1 MTTKSLVLGSL
12 LGILLVF
19 LTSTTAWAAQR
30 TLTADGNGGYYIN
43 MPYTGVDTLV
53 IPNGVT
59 TFKVYDDGGS
69 SGNFWRNCDGR
80 LVIKAPEGN
89 QIRFSGDLY
98 GLYEYNGYRYSV
110 GEFEVYEGIFLENCC
125 MRGLYSDRG
134 ERKIPRTLSYG
145 NIVTFRFRQY
155 HTKST
160 SAGIDVSVTLVDA
173 NAPHEIIVEDV
184 SGGNVVCNQT
194 EANTGASVTL
204 TATADDG
211 YVLDHIEII
220 DERRDTVE
228 MIGGTWLTGNE
239 ATFTM
244 PNAAVTITPKFVSED
259 EGPHYI
265 YSGDEMGRFV
275 IPEGVKSFVIEPL
288 VLSSESNIV
297 TLVLTAPD
305 GYLIRIDNTNTFHS
319 FWFAYEGDVADY
331 GGDVLTPINGYASIG
346 NTMTI
351 INYESRTEAEE
362 DILPLHISI
371 VEANVAHSIYTQE
384 SDCGSV
390 VSNLE
395 SAMAGTTVTLTATPN
410 EGCMLAGIKV
420 FDVKGE
426 PDEAYGYPFGF
437 INVTGGA
444 WYTNN
449 EGSFKMPYGD
459 VVVIPYFIPIAN
471 TAEENLFIAIP
482 EKDTVNVE
490 LSAGVS
496 SLKVYDYRGP
506 ENVYGNNND
515 GYLVLSAPEGY
526 RLNITEAKVETID
539 ESSYLSVRDGSGAD
553 AQEFLKMWGMEFERE
568 GNEPLLPLASSGR
581 TLTFHFKSDDRDIRF
596 KPDYDWGWPQEL
608 MGVELTVEV
617 YDPNKQ
623 FNIDVYEVS
632 EGSAIS
638 DLTKATAGQMVTVT
652 ATPNNGYIF
661 QGIVIYDSYTGNEL
675 IQIRDGAWY
684 NNSVKFAM
692 PSRDIAI
699 YPIFE
704 RTKEVEIA
712 IPRKDTIKANIPDAI
727 KKIYVHN
734 YDGSYSNNND
744 GTLTLTAPEGC
755 ILFTEWGSI
764 SIYDEGDSLIIYDGS
779 SASDDKL
786 AEISAYDRI
795 GELRSTGRSLTF
807 HFKSD
812 SYGNSHGAE
821 IWVGITGANGMH
833 RIVSGGMWGG
843 HVAFDKNVAAEGDT
857 VVVTAIPDDDFA
869 LSYAQAIWYDQYD
882 NDYPIDMIG
891 GTWYNNEARFVMPA
905 GDVEVSARFYEMEY
919 NTFYAYIPESDALT
933 ANIPE
938 GMKWITVYN
947 NKEYGDYG
955 NYFNNSNGS
964 LTLVAPEGHKLFVDD
979 MSFAIADEG
988 DSLVIFDGADTNQV
1002 RLAKIS
1008 LGDEVGEI
1016 RSTGQSLT
1024 FQFKSNDEGTAG
1036 GVYIDVGVVNVSGKF
1051 RISLLDC
1058 SNGSI
1063 TVDKKSALEG
1073 DTVTITA
1080 NPKEGYL
1087 LSDLEA
1093 SWYDS
1098 ESRYHYIDVSG
1109 GTWYNNE
1116 AKFVMPAGDVKISAY
1131 FDRPENGRYYV
1142 TIPQTDT
1149 LKLDIPEGMQYIE
1162 CSPEGE
1168 ESEDEDWVYY
1178 NNNNGVLVL
1187 TAPEGYAFYVGGNND
1202 LADIGDSL
1210 TIYDGADASARK
1222 LAEISFDDGVGSLVS
1237 SGRSLT
1243 FRFKSDA
1250 SGNSYGPEL
1259 NLMVVKK
1266 SGSAAVAILE
1276 DSDGFKVARIDGAY
1290 NGKDTVNIEKDIEV
1304 DHVEFSR
1311 EFAVTANDS
1320 GMYSTIV
1327 FPFDYNASDIGGLD
1341 DILEFSDMVN
1351 NNGKLE
1357 VHMRRVWCRDGV
1369 DPERDCSGYEG
1380 NLKANTPYML
1390 STFQSNLVFD
1400 YDGPVTIKKTEEAV
1414 ATVGNWQFR
1423 GTYSYKKW
1431 ESGDPDLGKV
1441 YGFAATASNGV
1452 KIGQFVKA
1460 GTGAYI
1466 RPMRAYLM
1474 DISSK
1479 GEPKPAPAGHVSVW
1493 RDNGIPEEIDVVIVD
1508 GKKRASI
1515 AEGDSQ
1521 PGDDRTVIG
1530 TINTR
1535 TGEFKLKRSYDL
1547 KGRPV
1552 NGTPKAKGMYIKGKK

>member
-1 MTTKSLVLGSL
+1 MLS
-12 LGILLVF
+12 GIEVIDDENG
-19 LTSTTAWAAQR
+19 TGG
-30 TLTADGNGGYYIN
+30 ADGY
-43 MPYTGVDTLV
+43 PY
-53 IPNGVT
+53 
-59 TFKVYDDGGS
+59 
-69 SGNFWRNCDGR
+69 
-80 LVIKAPEGN
+80 
-89 QIRFSGDLY
+89 
-98 GLYEYNGYRYSV
+98 
-110 GEFEVYEGIFLENCC
+110 
-125 MRGLYSDRG
+125 
-134 ERKIPRTLSYG
+134 
-145 NIVTFRFRQY
+145 
-155 HTKST
+155 
-160 SAGIDVSVTLVDA
+160 
-173 NAPHEIIVEDV
+173 
-184 SGGNVVCNQT
+184 
-194 EANTGASVTL
+194 
-204 TATADDG
+204 
-211 YVLDHIEII
+211 
-220 DERRDTVE
+220 
-228 MIGGTWLTGNE
+228 
-239 ATFTM
+239 
-244 PNAAVTITPKFVSED
+244 
-259 EGPHYI
+259 
-265 YSGDEMGRFV
+265 
-275 IPEGVKSFVIEPL
+275 
-288 VLSSESNIV
+288 
-297 TLVLTAPD
+297 
-305 GYLIRIDNTNTFHS
+305 
-319 FWFAYEGDVADY
+319 
-331 GGDVLTPINGYASIG
+331 
-346 NTMTI
+346 
-351 INYESRTEAEE
+351 
-362 DILPLHISI
+362 
-371 VEANVAHSIYTQE
+371 
-384 SDCGSV
+384 
-390 VSNLE
+390 
-395 SAMAGTTVTLTATPN
+395 
-410 EGCMLAGIKV
+410 
-420 FDVKGE
+420 
-426 PDEAYGYPFGF
+426 GF

-444 WYTNN
+444 WYTGNQ
-449 EGSFKMPYGD
+449 GTFKMPYGN
-459 VVVIPYFIPIAN
+459 VRVIPHFIETAK
-471 TAEENLFIAIP
+471 TAEEGLFINIP
-482 EKDTVNVE
+482 EKDTIRVN
-490 LSAGVS
+490 LSSDIS
-496 SLKVYDYRGP
+496 SLRIFDYRGQEMP
-506 ENVYGNNND
+506 YGDNND
-515 GYLVLSAPEGY
+515 GYLVLTAPEGSM
-526 RLNITEAKVETID
+526 LQITGVNVETID
-539 ESSYLSVRDGSGAD
+539 GNNYLSVRDGNDAN
-553 AQEFLKMWGMEFERE
+553 AQEILKMWGMKFEQE
-568 GNEPLLPLASSGR
+568 GNEPSLPIVASGR
-581 TLTFHFKSDDRDIRF
+581 TLTFHFKSDDQYIRV
-596 KPDYDWGWPQEL
+596 KENYDWGWAQRL
-608 MGVELTVEV
+608 LGVELIVEV

-661 QGIVIYDSYTGNEL
+661 KGVAIYDAYTGDEL
-675 IQIRDGAWY
+675 IQVTDGAWY

-692 PSRDIAI
+692 PNRNIGI
-699 YPIFE
+699 YPYFE
-704 RTKEVEIA
+704 KTKNAEIA
-712 IPRKDTIKANIPDAI
+712 IPRKDTIRANIPYAI
-727 KKIYVHN
+727 KWIDVSHYN
-734 YDGSYSNNND
+734 GYYSNNND

-755 ILFTEWGSI
+755 ILFIEGGYI
-764 SIYDEGDSLIIYDGS
+764 SIYDKGDSLIIYDGS

-786 AEISAYDRI
+786 AEISAYDGI

-812 SYGNSHGAE
+812 DYGSSYGAE
-821 IWVGITGANGMH
+821 FRVGVTGANGTH

-843 HVAFDKNVAAEGDT
+843 HVAFDKNMAAEGDT

-869 LSYAQAIWYDQYD
+869 LSYVQAIWYDQYD
-882 NDYPIDMIG
+882 NEYPIDMIG

-905 GDVEVSARFYEMEY
+905 GDVEVSADFDEMEY

-947 NKEYGDYG
+947 NKEYGDY
-955 NYFNNSNGS
+955 FNNSNGS

-979 MSFAIADEG
+979 ISFAIADEG

-1058 SNGSI
+1058 NNGTI

-1098 ESRYHYIDVSG
+1098 ESGYHYIDVSG

-1131 FDRPENGRYYV
+1131 FDRPENGSYYV
-1142 TIPQTDT
+1142 AIPQTDT

-1168 ESEDEDWVYY
+1168 ENEDEDWVYY

-1187 TAPEGYAFYVGGNND
+1187 TAPEGYAFYVDVNND

-1222 LAEISFDDGVGSLVS
+1222 LAEISVDDGVGSLVS

-1259 NLMVVKK
+1259 YLMVVKK

-1290 NGKDTVNIEKDIEV
+1290 NGKDTVNIEEDIEV

-1369 DPERDCSGYEG
+1369 DLERDCSGYEG

-1390 STFQSNLVFD
+1390 STFRSNLVFD

-1521 PGDDRTVIG
+1521 PGDGRTVIG

-1535 TGEFKLKRSYDL
+1535 TGEIKFKRTYDL

-1552 NGTPKAKGMYIKGKK
+1552 SGTPKAKGMYIKGKR

>member
-1 MTTKSLVLGSL
+1 
-12 LGILLVF
+12 
-19 LTSTTAWAAQR
+19 
-30 TLTADGNGGYYIN
+30 
-43 MPYTGVDTLV
+43 
-53 IPNGVT
+53 
-59 TFKVYDDGGS
+59 
-69 SGNFWRNCDGR
+69 
-80 LVIKAPEGN
+80 
-89 QIRFSGDLY
+89 
-98 GLYEYNGYRYSV
+98 
-110 GEFEVYEGIFLENCC
+110 
-125 MRGLYSDRG
+125 
-134 ERKIPRTLSYG
+134 
-145 NIVTFRFRQY
+145 
-155 HTKST
+155 
-160 SAGIDVSVTLVDA
+160 
-173 NAPHEIIVEDV
+173 
-184 SGGNVVCNQT
+184 
-194 EANTGASVTL
+194 
-204 TATADDG
+204 
-211 YVLDHIEII
+211 
-220 DERRDTVE
+220 
-228 MIGGTWLTGNE
+228 
-239 ATFTM
+239 
-244 PNAAVTITPKFVSED
+244 
-259 EGPHYI
+259 
-265 YSGDEMGRFV
+265 
-275 IPEGVKSFVIEPL
+275 
-288 VLSSESNIV
+288 
-297 TLVLTAPD
+297 
-305 GYLIRIDNTNTFHS
+305 
-319 FWFAYEGDVADY
+319 
-331 GGDVLTPINGYASIG
+331 
-346 NTMTI
+346 MTI

-515 GYLVLSAPEGY
+515 GYLILTAPEGY
-526 RLNITEAKVETID
+526 KLHITEAKVETID

-553 AQEFLKMWGMEFERE
+553 AQEILKMWGMEFERE

-608 MGVELTVEV
+608 MGVELMVEV
-617 YDPNKQ
+617 YDPNKRL
-623 FNIDVYEVS
+623 NIDVIDVS
-632 EGSAIS
+632 EGSIVS
-638 DLTKATAGQMVTVT
+638 DLTSAAAGEMVTVS

-812 SYGNSHGAE
+812 SYGNSYGAE
-821 IWVGITGANGMH
+821 IWVGVTGANGTH

-843 HVAFDKNVAAEGDT
+843 HVAFDKNMAAEGDT

-869 LSYAQAIWYDQYD
+869 LSYVQAIWYDQYD
-882 NDYPIDMIG
+882 NEYPIDMIG

-905 GDVEVSARFYEMEY
+905 GDVEVSANFSGLE
-919 NTFYAYIPESDALT
+919 NTFYIYIPESDALK
-933 ANIPE
+933 ADIPE
-938 GMKWITVYN
+938 GMKRITVY

-979 MSFAIADEG
+979 ISFAIADEG

-1051 RISLLDC
+1051 RISLPDC
-1058 SNGSI
+1058 NNGSI

-1087 LSDLEA
+1087 LNYLEA

-1116 AKFVMPAGDVKISAY
+1116 GKFVMPAGDVNISAY
-1131 FDRPENGRYYV
+1131 FDMPENGRYYV
-1142 TIPQTDT
+1142 AIPQTDT

-1187 TAPEGYAFYVGGNND
+1187 TAPEGYAFYVNVNND

-1222 LAEISFDDGVGSLVS
+1222 LAEISVDDGVGSLVS

-1259 NLMVVKK
+1259 YLMVVKK

-1290 NGKDTVNIEKDIEV
+1290 NGKDTVNIEEDIEV
-1304 DHVEFSR
+1304 SYVEFVR
-1311 EFAVTANDS
+1311 DFAVTANDS
-1320 GMYSTIV
+1320 GKYSTVV
-1327 FPFDYNASDIGGLD
+1327 FPFDFNVASVSGLD
-1341 DILEFSDMVN
+1341 DILEFSQMIEED
-1351 NNGKLE
+1351 GKLKVE
-1357 VHMRRVWCRDGV
+1357 MNRVWCRADV
-1369 DPERDCSGYEG
+1369 DPDRDCSSYEG
-1380 NLKANTPYML
+1380 NIKANTPYML
-1390 STFQSNLVFD
+1390 KTYSSGIWFNGGSI
-1400 YDGPVTIKKTEEAV
+1400 TIKKTEPAV
-1414 ATVGNWQFR
+1414 ATSGNWQFI
-1423 GTYSYKKW
+1423 GTYAYKKW
-1431 ESGDPDLGKV
+1431 EKGDTDLGSV

-1452 KIGQFVKA
+1452 EVGQFVKA
-1460 GTGAYI
+1460 GSGAYI
-1466 RPMRAYLM
+1466 RPMRAYLKY
-1474 DISSK
+1474 STSN
-1479 GEPKPAPAGHVSVW
+1479 GEPRPAPAGHVSVW
-1493 RDNGIPEEIDVVIVD
+1493 RDRSNELPEEIEVVVVE
-1508 GKKRASI
+1508 GKGRASI
-1515 AEGDSQ
+1515 ESGES
-1521 PGDDRTVIG
+1521 GSEKKTTVIG
-1530 TINTR
+1530 RINTR
-1535 TGEFKLKRSYDL
+1535 TGEFTPVTRTYDL
-1547 KGRPV
+1547 KGRSL
-1552 NGTPKAKGMYIKGKK
+1552 NAKPKAKGVYVEKKR